1 MRGAQEGALK
11 DKLQEGIIPADA
23 GSTYKQAY
31 HRKAG

>member
-23 GSTYKQAY
+23 GSTSRRLSVCY
-31 HRKAG
+31 R